1 MQFQS
6 DRQPLLARHLTITS
20 DLFFQRAGR
29 GHNLSIIHSRFTD
42 NCGIHCSPTQVDG
55 ISIGCLPSTPMNRRS
70 ILGDMK
76 ASYVLSFLCG
86 AAVMLGFSTLRGSN
100 AESPHH
106 VYELR
111 LYHVN
116 EGKMDA
122 LKARFGNHTDSI
134 FKRHNMKSIGY
145 WSPEDAPSSQ
155 NLFIYILEHPSRQ
168 EGEKN
173 WAAFQADPEWQKVK
187 AESEAHGSLVD
198 HIDRYF
204 MDPTSFSA
212 LN

>member
-1 MQFQS
+1 MK
-6 DRQPLLARHLTITS
+6 RGRILCRMKTS
-20 DLFFQRAGR
+20 G
-29 GHNLSIIHSRFTD
+29 
-42 NCGIHCSPTQVDG
+42 
-55 ISIGCLPSTPMNRRS
+55 
-70 ILGDMK
+70 
-76 ASYVLSFLCG
+76 VLSFVCG
-86 AAVMLGFSTLRGSN
+86 AAVMLSFTMLAGPNPS
-100 AESPHH
+100 HH

-111 LYHVN
+111 MYHVN

-122 LKARFGNHTDSI
+122 LKARFGDHTDAI
-134 FKRHNMKSIGY
+134 FKRHDMKSIGY

-168 EGEKN
+168 EAEKN

-187 AESEAHGSLVD
+187 AESEAHGALVD